1 MTTSRRETTL
11 SPFWPDEEEEE
22 ESFPSRIRLGDW
34 LVRRGLISRADLYFA
49 LNASFEKQLRLGDAL
64 VSGGVLP
71 RSVLEAEARRHQDF
85 LARASLPRTV
95 QFPLGG

>member
-1 MTTSRRETTL
+1 MTTSRRNTTL
-11 SPFWPDEEEEE
+11 SPFWPDDEDEDC
-22 ESFPSRIRLGDW
+22 SPSRIRLGDW

-64 VSGGVLP
+64 VNGGVLP

-85 LARASLPRTV
+85 LARASLPQTV